1 MNHLTNG
8 VLHPPNLE
16 ESGWFVLDLIN
27 QEQKAWCNDIIRAN
41 FHKEDADAILRIPP
55 KPQTNLR
62 RNNVVTHKKGV
73 YSVKSGY
80 HVARQLQ
87 KMESWAETSA
97 GPIGVQVWS
106 KLWKLNVPK
115 KIKVFR
121 WLACQNILP
130 TRANLRQR
138 KVIDDDA
145 CILCSREAETGVHTL
160 LDCAVARDV

>member
-1 MNHLTNG
+1 MW
-8 VLHPPNLE
+8 LH
-16 ESGWFVLDLIN
+16 
-27 QEQKAWCNDIIRAN
+27 
-41 FHKEDADAILRIPP
+41 
-55 KPQTNLR
+55 T
-62 RNNVVTHKKGV
+62 KKGV

-115 KIKVFR
+115 KIKVLR
-121 WLACQNILP
+121 WRACQNILP
-130 TRANLRQR
+130 TRANLRQQ

-145 CILCSREAETGVHTL
+145 SFVQERLKQGFIHCRIVPLRWMSRRVAWFGCRNEARVN
-160 LDCAVARDV
+160 RMSFNYFMSY